1 MMRILGWRTIVRYL
15 LGRITLDN
23 GLEELSNKMQ
33 INISAVL
40 LPFPQAAI
48 DVDTVDDWHFVQ
60 RLAKKQTI

>member
-1 MMRILGWRTIVRYL
+1 MMRILGWWTILRYL

-33 INISAVL
+33 ISVRAVM

-60 RLAKKQTI
+60 SLAKKQAI

>member
-1 MMRILGWRTIVRYL
+1 MRILGWWTIVRYL
-15 LGRITLDN
+15 LGRITLDS

-33 INISAVL
+33 INVSAVM

-60 RLAKKQTI
+60 SLAKKQTI